1 MSQQE
6 MIVTI
11 TGKTK
16 HTITLDP
23 GAFMFDK
30 RKVNMEAYLQSEP
43 FSITENIDDEDSKSA
58 LAWDSHR
65 SGMKI
70 RNENSISVDRQA
82 LKSESFG
89 IPLTPFLENASP
101 DEDASTIVFEK
112 QDGSELEVPFQSH
125 KEIVLKFSHKGEPL
139 TTTGPIHVYDGVNND
154 KPHTH
159 VIKIRVQ

>member
-30 RKVNMEAYLQSEP
+30 RKVNMDEYLQAEP
-43 FSITENIDDEDSKSA
+43 SVYEETKDEDNRSA

-70 RNENSISVDRQA
+70 RNENDINVDRNA
-82 LKSESFG
+82 LKSQSFG

-101 DEDASTIVFEK
+101 SQEAETIVFEK
-112 QDGSELEVPFQSH
+112 QDGSEVEVPYETH
-125 KEIVLKFSHKGEPL
+125 KTTILKFSHKGGPL
-139 TTTGPIHVYDGVNND
+139 KETGPVHVYDGTNNEN
-154 KPHTH
+154 PYTH
-159 VIKIRVQ
+159 VVKIVVR